1 MSEAAISTVLETE
14 PLIRLSLFAGVFAL
28 LAVWEVLAPRRSQA
42 IGRGWRWPNNLG
54 VVVVDT
60 LVLRVL
66 FPTAAVG
73 FTLVCEHHG
82 WGALNNVSLPFWA
95 KCLIA
100 VIALDLVLYAQHVAF
115 HAVPVLWRLHR
126 MHHADL
132 EFDVTTGVRF
142 HPIEILLSMGLKLA
156 LVVVFGPPAV
166 AVLVF
171 EILLNG
177 TSMFNHSNIRL
188 PLGLDRTL
196 RLSVVTP

>member
-14 PLIRLSLFAGVFAL
+14 PLIRLSAFVGVFAL
-28 LAVWEVLAPRRSQA
+28 LAAWEVLAPRRSQD
-42 IGRGWRWPNNLG
+42 IGRAWRWPNNLG

-60 LVLRVL
+60 LVLRIL

-73 FTLVCEHHG
+73 FALVCEDHG

-100 VIALDLVLYAQHVAF
+100 VIALDLVIYTQHVLF

-126 MHHADL
+126 MHYADL

-142 HPIEILLSMGLKLA
+142 HPVEIVLSMLIKFA
-156 LVVVFGPPAV
+156 VVVLLGAPAV
-166 AVLVF
+166 GVLAF
-171 EILLNG
+171 EVILNA
-177 TSMFNHSNIRL
+177 
-188 PLGLDRTL
+188 
-196 RLSVVTP
+196 